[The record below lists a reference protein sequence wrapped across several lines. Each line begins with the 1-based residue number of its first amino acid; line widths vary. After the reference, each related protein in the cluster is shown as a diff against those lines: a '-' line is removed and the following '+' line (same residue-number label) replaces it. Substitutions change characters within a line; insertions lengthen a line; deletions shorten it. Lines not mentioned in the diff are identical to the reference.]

1 MKNLKMVVATIC
13 IAVLTACGGGS
24 NKYVIKGTVPDEILN
39 GETVY
44 MLDYAEDIMIDS
56 AKVTDGKF
64 VFEGV
69 VDEAE
74 VVNLVLND
82 LYADFVL
89 EKGTISVDLS
99 DPYSAKGT
107 PLNDKLSEFW
117 SESDAIVHE
126 VRTQLVNIGTSVS
139 ETEKA
144 ELQGKIGDHLFS
156 EMERL
161 HMTYLKEHPNDPVGA
176 IIFCLWMQNQMDL
189 SAEKY
194 QEVTGHLGEYVLN
207 FSPVKKMTA
216 LYEKLGAT
224 VAGKPFVDFTIE
236 NGNKDGSP
244 VSLSD
249 YVGKGK
255 YVLVDFWA
263 SWCKPCRIETPV
275 IAEVYNQYK
284 GDKFDVVSVAV
295 WDEREN
301 TLAAIEED
309 GNTWPQILDAQMIPA
324 ELYGIRGIPHIILF
338 GPDGTILARD
348 LRGDNLKAKVAEVMK

>member
-1 MKNLKMVVATIC
+1 MKNLKMVVVTIC
-13 IAVLTACGGGS
+13 IAALTACDGGS
-24 NKYVIKGTVPDEILN
+24 NRYVIKGVVPDKILS

-44 MLDYAEDIMIDS
+44 MSDYTKDIIVDS
-56 AKVTDGKF
+56 AEVTNGKF

-69 VDEAE
+69 IDEAE
-74 VVNLVLND
+74 VIKLVVSD

-126 VRTQLVNIGTSVS
+126 AREQYANIGTSVS
-139 ETEKA
+139 EVERS
-144 ELQGKIGDHLFS
+144 ELQKKIVNRLFS
-156 EMERL
+156 DMETL
-161 HMTYLKEHPNDPVGA
+161 HMAYLKEHPNDAMGA
-176 IIFCLWMQNQMDL
+176 IVFYIWMQNQMDL
-189 SAEKY
+189 SAEKF

-207 FSPVKKMTA
+207 FGPVKKMAAFYETLGGTA
-216 LYEKLGAT
+216 
-224 VAGKPFVDFTIE
+224 VGKPFIDFTIE
-236 NGNKDGSP
+236 NGNRDGSP

-263 SWCKPCRIETPV
+263 SWCKPCRMETPV
-275 IAEVYNQYK
+275 IAEVYNKYK

-295 WDEREN
+295 WDERKN
-301 TLAAIEED
+301 TVAAIEED
-309 GNTWPQILDAQMIPA
+309 GNTWPQILDAQTIPT
-324 ELYGIRGIPHIILF
+324 ELYGIRGIPQIILF

-348 LRGDNLKAKVAEVMK
+348 LRGDNLKAKVAEVMM